1 MPLLS
6 INLDMVAAMREI
18 RRTTEPDP
26 AQAAVLAEING
37 VDGITVQV
45 RRDRKYIRD
54 RDLYILKG
62 VVKSRLTIEMPPVD
76 DIIEK
81 AMEIKPWMVTLV
93 ADHADSTAPVS
104 TIDFNSAQIDFSDL
118 TARFSGVGINTCFFV
133 EPENDQI
140 KKAAK
145 NGAAAVLIN
154 CSGYTGAMTTHDAQF
169 ELDRID
175 KAAQFASKHSL
186 EVHCG
191 RGLNHK
197 NITPLV
203 EIKTIDEFVVGHAI
217 FTRALLVGLEQSIK
231 EMATVLHMYVQ

>member
-6 INLDMVAAMREI
+6 VNLDMVAAMREV
-18 RRTTEPDP
+18 RRTVEPDP
-26 AQAAVLAEING
+26 AQVAVMAEISG

-45 RRDRKYIRD
+45 RRDRKNIRE

-62 VVKSRLTIEMPPVD
+62 VIKSRFTIEMPPVD

-81 AMEIKPWMVTLV
+81 VLEIKPSMVTLV
-93 ADHADSTAPVS
+93 VDHADSSAPVS
-104 TIDFNSAQIDFSDL
+104 TIDFNSAQIDFKDIA
-118 TARFSGVGINTCFFV
+118 ARLSGVGINICFFV

-145 NGAAAVLIN
+145 NGASTVLIN
-154 CSGYTGAMTTHDAQF
+154 CAGYTGAQTIDAARS

-175 KAAQFASKHSL
+175 KASQYASKNGL

-191 RGLNHK
+191 RGLNYK

-203 EIKTIDEFVVGHAI
+203 ELNTIDEFVIGHAI
-217 FTRALLVGLEQSIK
+217 FTRALLIGIEQSI
-231 EMATVLHMYVQ
+231 EEITALL

>member
-6 INLDMVAAMREI
+6 VNIDMVAAMREV
-18 RRTTEPDP
+18 RRTVEPDP
-26 AQAAVLAEING
+26 AQVAVMAEISG

-45 RRDRKYIRD
+45 RRDRKNIRE

-62 VVKSRLTIEMPPVD
+62 VIKSRFTIEMPPVD

-81 AMEIKPWMVTLV
+81 ALEIKPSMVTLV
-93 ADHADSTAPVS
+93 VDHADSSAPVS
-104 TIDFNSAQIDFSDL
+104 TIDFNSAQIDFKDIA
-118 TARFSGVGINTCFFV
+118 ARLSGVGINICFFV

-145 NGAAAVLIN
+145 NGASTVLIN
-154 CSGYTGAMTTHDAQF
+154 CAGYTGVQTIDAARF

-175 KAAQFASKHSL
+175 KASQYASKNGL

-191 RGLNHK
+191 RGLNYK

-203 EIKTIDEFVVGHAI
+203 ELNTIDEFVIGHAI
-217 FTRALLVGLEQSIK
+217 FTRALLIGIEQSI
-231 EMATVLHMYVQ
+231 EEITALL